1 MTPIKRPAHCKLFHS
16 ICYSVSQEIPRNKF
30 FEQKIQSLKEYGEN
44 PQYGIYFE
52 VITGTGFDV
61 IEWYLDENLCRT
73 PEDYLEMSRHPLMEI
88 RDAVLMLSGCS
99 NEVLFNSVKT
109 SEFPVSAERVFKDLG
124 RFDNNPSFNSMEY
137 KYLVAKA
144 AIFSRGVSRKVIPE
158 YYKTLREPQS

>member
-1 MTPIKRPAHCKLFHS
+1 MTPIKRPAHCKSFHS

-73 PEDYLEMSRHPLMEI
+73 PEDYLEMSRHPVMEI

-99 NEVLFNSVKT
+99 NEALFNSVKT
-109 SEFPVSAERVFKDLG
+109 SDSSVSAERVFNNLG
-124 RFDNNPSFNSMEY
+124 SFDNNPSFNSMEY
-137 KYLVAKA
+137 KYLVVKA
-144 AIFSRGVSRKVIPE
+144 AIFSRRGFPKGNPRI
-158 YYKTLREPQS
+158 L